1 MSSEGFNSA
10 LNKQRRA
17 HVTTQQSEFIMSSPR
32 DSTTTEL
39 GMLGQMPLPIPPP
52 PPPPFPWSPPPPL
65 TPTSSRT
72 SPPSPLLAPPPTPSP
87 TTTATSPRRAQK
99 AVSDQSTSPPILGR
113 RVNDKTSPTG
123 RRVSTGWTSI
133 TGAWA
138 SSTPPSPLLRNIPPP
153 TPSQMPLASV
163 LPPAWPASCRRPPPP
178 LPSHL
183 TDSGQTSTEV
193 RSSG

>member
-1 MSSEGFNSA
+1 MSSESFNSA
-10 LNKQRRA
+10 LNKQRGG
-17 HVTTQQSEFIMSSPR
+17 HTTTQQSEFIMSSPR
-32 DSTTTEL
+32 DSTTTEP
-39 GMLGQMPLPIPPP
+39 GMLGQMLPPIPPP
-52 PPPPFPWSPPPPL
+52 PPPPCPWSPPPPS
-65 TPTSSRT
+65 TQMSSRA
-72 SPPSPLLAPPPTPSP
+72 SPPLPLPAPPPTHSP
-87 TTTATSPRRAQK
+87 TTTATSPRRAQR
-99 AVSDQSTSPPILGR
+99 AVLDLLTYHPTPGR

-123 RRVSTGWTSI
+123 RRDNTGWTSI

-183 TDSGQTSTEV
+183 TDLGQTSTEG
-193 RSSG
+193 RSKD